1 MNRNKITEINDEF
14 ITAIDRYLNQIG
26 ITDIS
31 VNDTVFAR
39 DNLSVTSLTR
49 IASEREIDSMI
60 ANNKLRYED
69 MDSINIIND
78 DGTGRIGITTYIV
91 IDSGN
96 NSSTQKSLSEN
107 SWMHLI
113 LKNYLR
119 NTKLSDNIITYSV
132 DEDTP
137 RNHPFSSQ
145 NTSSIFTI
153 TSIYSVD

>member
-1 MNRNKITEINDEF
+1 MNRNKITEINDGF
-14 ITAIDRYLNQIG
+14 ITVIDEYLNQKN

-39 DNLSVTSLTR
+39 DNLSVSVLTR
-49 IASEREIDSMI
+49 IASEREIDGLL

-69 MDSINIIND
+69 MDSINTLND

-107 SWMHLI
+107 SWMHLL

-119 NTKLSDNIITYSV
+119 KTKLSDNIITYSI

-137 RNHPFSSQ
+137 KNHPFSSQ

-153 TSIYSVD
+153 IAVVSC